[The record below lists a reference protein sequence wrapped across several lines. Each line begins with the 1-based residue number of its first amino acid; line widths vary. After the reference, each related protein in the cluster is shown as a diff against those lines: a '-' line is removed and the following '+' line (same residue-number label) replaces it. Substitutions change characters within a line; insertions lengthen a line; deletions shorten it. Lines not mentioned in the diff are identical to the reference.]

1 MIGSKLS
8 IKDSKFHIVSD
19 TLPLGRATLETTS
32 LDVIIIGANPNLAKQ
47 YYEGEW
53 SNDRESN
60 SPDCFSLDGKTP
72 SENSVS
78 PQNDVCVLCPHNA
91 WGSGVTPQG
100 HKVKACS
107 DIKRLAI
114 IFSDKPDGEVYL
126 LQITPSSLKNLNAY
140 QKTLSMRGIVP
151 EIAKTTL
158 SFDNEAGFP
167 KLKFQ
172 FGGFVN
178 KDTQVY
184 VDSLLDSEKVKIV
197 TGQLGIPSEKLTTAE
212 DFGFSVE
219 VGYSIN
225 NESEDL

>member
-8 IKDSKFHIVSD
+8 IKDSRFHIVSD

-32 LDVIIIGANPNLAKQ
+32 LDVIIVGANPNLAKQ

-53 SNDRESN
+53 VGDKETN

-78 PQNDVCVLCPHNA
+78 PQCDVCVLCPHNA
-91 WGSGVTPQG
+91 WGSKVTPQG
-100 HKVKACS
+100 YKVKACS

-114 IFSDKPDGEVYL
+114 IFTDKPDGEVYL
-126 LQITPSSLKNLNAY
+126 LQITPSSLKNLNEY
-140 QKTLSMRGIVP
+140 QKTLSMRGIAP
-151 EIAKTTL
+151 EISKTTL

-172 FGGFVN
+172 FGGLVA

-197 TGQLGIPSEKLTTAE
+197 TGQLGIPSNKLTTAE
-212 DFGFSVE
+212 DFGFTVE
-219 VGYSIN
+219 VGYN